1 MLPPFAR
8 LRHFIKFLFE
18 AEILTPRKVAFTA
31 SIIGLALLV
40 FVVIEE
46 KGSDAPSTVQYESM
60 CAQLEREVADLRARL
75 DQREKASSAESDEAG
90 VALMHELLL
99 AHNRWRGECKSGT
112 IEDPFYSVLRRRY
125 ETHLA
130 TPLAA
135 EALEHEKA
143 GNDAVNAGDYATAIR
158 EYALALRLRERIDT
172 EFPSSEQTNT
182 ALRQSLERRLKSAV
196 NAPVTA
202 EIRSANDAAFAA
214 LDAGDLAAAR
224 DLYASLLIRL
234 RQLSQQPKGDWTMDF
249 EGETRR
255 TEEKIVNIT
264 AQIRANDMEKAAAEG
279 EALAASGDVEGATAS
294 FSRAIVLQRSIEA
307 DFPQS
312 RLARDSIM
320 DELEL
325 RRQRAL
331 SGPVFA
337 SLDQSLASLERLL
350 AGDASQQDVS
360 AGIGEA
366 RQIASEIMRNYPR
379 VGLMDDPRMVR
390 INFLYGV
397 REDVSAIRR
406 AIVER
411 LIPVPGMNG
420 SRMMDREVSQL
431 LFSRICGH
439 NPSVRKGD
447 ELPVEGVTLEEALLF
462 ARRLSWIL
470 GREVSLPTLDEYLAA
485 LGKPGSSIRTGTWNS
500 TSAPGREIQ
509 AVGNSSANASGF
521 FDLLGNVS
529 EWVRPDPG
537 DSSGSLIFGGSVRDN
552 PLRLA
557 EIPQERR
564 NATER
569 VRNNGLRVV
578 VRGE

>member
-31 SIIGLALLV
+31 SIVGLALLV
-40 FVVIEE
+40 FVVVEE
-46 KGSDAPSTVQYESM
+46 KGTDAPSTAQYESM

-75 DQREKASSAESDEAG
+75 DQREKTSPAESDEAG
-90 VALMHELLL
+90 IALMHELLV

-130 TPLAA
+130 APLAA
-135 EALEHEKA
+135 EALEREKA
-143 GNDAVNAGDYATAIR
+143 GNGAVDAGDYATAIR

-172 EFPSSEQTNT
+172 EFPASEQTNT

-214 LDAGDLAAAR
+214 LDAGNLAAAR
-224 DLYASLLIRL
+224 DHYSSLLARL

-255 TEEKIVNIT
+255 TEEKVADIS
-264 AQIRANDMEKAAAEG
+264 ARIRSENMEKAASEG
-279 EALAASGDVEGATAS
+279 EALAASGDVEGASAS
-294 FSRAIVLQRSIEA
+294 FSRAIALQRSIEV

-312 RLARDSIM
+312 RLARDSVM
-320 DELEL
+320 NELEL

-331 SGPVFA
+331 SGPLFA
-337 SLDQSLASLERLL
+337 RLDQSIESLEKLL
-350 AGDASQQDVS
+350 AAGAAQQDVT

-366 RQIASEIMRNYPR
+366 RQIASEILRNYPR

-390 INFLYGV
+390 ISFLHNV
-397 REDVSAIRR
+397 REDAAAIRR
-406 AIVER
+406 AFVEH
-411 LIPVPGMNG
+411 LIPVPGRANVQ
-420 SRMMDREVSQL
+420 MMDREVSQL
-431 LFSRICGH
+431 LFTRICGH
-439 NPSVRKGD
+439 NPSSRKGD
-447 ELPVEGVTLEEALLF
+447 ELPVEGVTLDEALNF
-462 ARRLSWIL
+462 AQRLSWIM
-470 GREVSLPTLDEYLAA
+470 GREVSLPSLDEFLAA
-485 LGKPGSSIRTGTWNS
+485 LGKPDSGIRTGTWNS

-509 AVGNSSANASGF
+509 AVGSSKANSSGF
-521 FDLLGNVS
+521 YDLLGNVS
-529 EWVRPDPG
+529 EWVRPDQG

-564 NATER
+564 NAAER

-578 VRGE
+578 VR